1 VSFTGTRREVRIE
14 DVAAALG
21 PRVPPAEEAPRV
33 LRQAFIL
40 VSDETA
46 LASEV
51 QIAALARIRA
61 RFEPWYREATGGRG
75 GVDSTL
81 P

>member
-1 VSFTGTRREVRIE
+1 V
-14 DVAAALG
+14 AALG
-21 PRVPPAEEAPRV
+21 PRVPAADASRGR

-40 VSDETA
+40 VSDGEAPATEA
-46 LASEV
+46 RV
-51 QIAALARIRA
+51 AALARIRS

-75 GVDSTL
+75 TVDSTL